1 MSSLQPSHQDNN
13 TTAAL
18 WNTADTETA
27 QLYAE
32 LFQAQADYAAMQQQ
46 FSAFAAE
53 NTPSSIVEAVNHSS
67 VNNVASPLT
76 SNNNTA
82 CGPCFF
88 SGSQQQQVEQLDQVQ
103 TQIMQG
109 GPQVD
114 YHLREDDP
122 SQQLHCGL
130 ITSGIVKCINI
141 ADPNII
147 QNHPTRLS
155 IPSDEQFL
163 DPVYNFLRSACI
175 EVFVATDE
183 TTREDVDVEPKP
195 LDRWDYVVCIV
206 NIFRGIGGPIRR
218 YLILLE
224 RAISLSP

>member
-1 MSSLQPSHQDNN
+1 MGLKTLSCPGGMQLPLTVQRNVYPSFYSAQLPPTHHHYLAAANTTIKNIDNNNGMMSSLQPSHQDNN

-109 GPQVD
+109 AGNGEAMSRTNTRSSPQ
-114 YHLREDDP
+114 
-122 SQQLHCGL
+122 
-130 ITSGIVKCINI
+130 
-141 ADPNII
+141 
-147 QNHPTRLS
+147 
-155 IPSDEQFL
+155 
-163 DPVYNFLRSACI
+163 
-175 EVFVATDE
+175 
-183 TTREDVDVEPKP
+183 
-195 LDRWDYVVCIV
+195 
-206 NIFRGIGGPIRR
+206 
-218 YLILLE
+218 
-224 RAISLSP
+224 